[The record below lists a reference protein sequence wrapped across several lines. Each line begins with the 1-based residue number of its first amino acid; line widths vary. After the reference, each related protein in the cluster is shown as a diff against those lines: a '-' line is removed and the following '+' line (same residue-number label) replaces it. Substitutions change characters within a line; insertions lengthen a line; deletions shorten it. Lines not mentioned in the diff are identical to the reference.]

1 MIKKSILI
9 IIIPYLLLS
18 QNNKKFYSINECI
31 NIALK
36 NNYSIKIS
44 EAKIKGNEAKYKD
57 LKTLQLPQLKLYG
70 NYYRLS
76 EIDPFQITLPSPISK
91 TIEISP
97 VLLNST
103 NLKLSL
109 QQPIFTGGKISNSID
124 LAEHSYFSSLF
135 SYNQEK
141 NELITNI
148 KIGYYNIIKAYKLL
162 DNIKENI
169 IKTENH
175 IKDLKHFYELGQITK
190 NELLKVEVQ
199 LYNLKSKEIE
209 MNNILSLSKMNLNNL
224 MGKDVIE
231 EFDIDTTISASI
243 KINDLQYY
251 LNEAIKKRPE
261 INMISENIKI
271 AEYNKQIALSN
282 WFPQLYL
289 NANYYYANPNQR
301 IMPNKNKFIDTWD
314 VGISISFDLW
324 NWGSTSRK
332 IEQSEAQ
339 IDEAK
344 SNLSLYTNLV
354 LLEVNQSYLNII
366 QLKEELIHLNK
377 SYEAAEENYRIC
389 KDKFEK
395 GYLSSTELLDA
406 EVALL
411 TSKNNLTNGIID
423 YNIAIFKLEKACAI
437 INY

>member
-1 MIKKSILI
+1 MIKKIFLI
-9 IIIPYLLLS
+9 VIIPYFLLS
-18 QNNKKFYSINECI
+18 QNFKKYYSINECI
-31 NIALK
+31 NTALK
-36 NNYSIKIS
+36 NNYSIKIY
-44 EAKIKGNEAKYKD
+44 EAKIKGNEAKYRD
-57 LKTLQLPQLKLYG
+57 VMTLQYPQLKLYG
-70 NYYRLS
+70 SYLRLS
-76 EIDPFQITLPSPISK
+76 DIDPFQVTLPSPISK

-97 VLLNST
+97 VLLNNT
-103 NLKLSL
+103 NFKLSL

-124 LAEHSYFSSLF
+124 LAEHSYFSSLS

-141 NELITNI
+141 NDLITNI
-148 KIGYYNIIKAYKLL
+148 KIGYYNILKAIKLL
-162 DNIKENI
+162 ENVKENI
-169 IKTENH
+169 IRTENH
-175 IKDLKHFYELGQITK
+175 IKDLKHFLELGQITK

-199 LYNLKSKEIE
+199 LYNLKSKEVE
-209 MNNILSLSKMNLNNL
+209 TNNILSLSKMSLNNL
-224 MGKDVIE
+224 MGKDVNE
-231 EFDIDTTISASI
+231 EFDIDTTITDNI
-243 KINDLQYY
+243 EINDLQFY

-261 INMISENIKI
+261 ISMINESIKI
-271 AEYNKQIALSN
+271 AEYNKQITLSN

-314 VGISISFDLW
+314 VGISLSFDLW

-332 IEQSEAQ
+332 VEQSEAQ
-339 IDEAK
+339 IEEAK
-344 SNLSLYTNLV
+344 SNLSLYTNMV
-354 LLEVNQSYLNII
+354 LLEVRQSYLNII

-389 KDKFEK
+389 KDKFQK

-411 TSKNNLTNGIID
+411 TSKNNYINGLID
-423 YNIAIFKLEKACAI
+423 YNIAFFKLEKACGN

>member
-271 AEYNKQIALSN
+271 AEYNKQIAFSN